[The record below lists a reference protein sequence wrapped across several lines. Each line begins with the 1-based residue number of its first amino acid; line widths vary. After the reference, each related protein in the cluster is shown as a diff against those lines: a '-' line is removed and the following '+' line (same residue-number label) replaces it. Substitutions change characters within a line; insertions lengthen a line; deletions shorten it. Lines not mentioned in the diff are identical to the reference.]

1 MPHQESEDFVLISIS
16 IFPIGTDPF
25 VLYPVLRNL
34 YLNSPCQPAY
44 DAWGVQYWWLKILY
58 FRLLLKDYQN
68 H

>member
-44 DAWGVQYWWLKILY
+44 DAWGVQYW
-58 FRLLLKDYQN
+58 
-68 H
+68 